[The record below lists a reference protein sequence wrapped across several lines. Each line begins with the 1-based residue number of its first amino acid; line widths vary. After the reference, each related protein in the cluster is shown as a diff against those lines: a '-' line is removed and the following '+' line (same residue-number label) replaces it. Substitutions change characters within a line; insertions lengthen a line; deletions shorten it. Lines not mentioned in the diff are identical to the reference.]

1 MTSSGR
7 DEEKPFLER
16 WSQRKREAER
26 ERTAPVPDAKK
37 IDPAPSA
44 EIVSTQTE
52 FDVTTLP
59 PIDSI
64 GPQTDIRDFLRPGVP
79 TELARAALRRVWSSD
94 PAIRD
99 FVGLSEN
106 AWDFNDPTAMPGF
119 GPLEPGQAE
128 RLLAHLMRNPAEA
141 ADPAAA
147 RDPPAEASGMTVQS
161 AADEPAA
168 LADPDETSGAMSQS
182 ANNPAATVFVSSDTA
197 SQHGEPSPQG
207 DAAHARRAHGRALPE

>member
-99 FVGLSEN
+99 FIGLSEN
-106 AWDFNDPTAMPGF
+106 AWDFEKPGGVPGF
-119 GPLEPGQAE
+119 GPFAPDAAGQLVAQVFGGGSPVSGAEPATSARSQA
-128 RLLAHLMRNPAEA
+128 RASSPG
-141 ADPAAA
+141 DPAYAVVNE
-147 RDPPAEASGMTVQS
+147 DPSGRTEAQLGG
-161 AADEPAA
+161 
-168 LADPDETSGAMSQS
+168 GA
-182 ANNPAATVFVSSDTA
+182 P
-197 SQHGEPSPQG
+197 P
-207 DAAHARRAHGRALPE
+207 